1 MEIEPL
7 INLKN
12 IIENMDAFHHKE
24 ILKILINNN
33 VNFSENRNGIFLNLI
48 NIEKSIIN
56 KIKKYIDYV
65 ENQEK
70 DLKSLEQQKKE
81 YKDTYFT

>member
-1 MEIEPL
+1 
-7 INLKN
+7 
-12 IIENMDAFHHKE
+12 
-24 ILKILINNN
+24 
-33 VNFSENRNGIFLNLI
+33 
-48 NIEKSIIN
+48 N